1 MYNLLAGTSANKW
14 FQLPIFLFFL
24 PPFMKLRYLH
34 LSVQQN
40 DRSRSHNSVLVFC
53 CSYIKRTSGCGH
65 TVWCSGHAKS
75 ASYSLDGIA
84 EKAGPHSVAA
94 CEFVTGGWSSL
105 GLEMCLDL
113 KSILPHPS
121 WLQKSGWLCILKVKT
136 AVYAQNV
143 KDIVNALDF
152 QSFIS
157 SMHKYKRTHSQKVEQ
172 FRYLCLM
179 FSCVWLFP
187 PF

>member
-1 MYNLLAGTSANKW
+1 MILLYPSCIEKRTLTRSDRNKTSLTIPFHEVIVSLIMYNLLAGTSANKW

-84 EKAGPHSVAA
+84 DKGWTTLGCSVRV
-94 CEFVTGGWSSL
+94 CDRRL
-105 GLEMCLDL
+105 
-113 KSILPHPS
+113 I
-121 WLQKSGWLCILKVKT
+121 
-136 AVYAQNV
+136 
-143 KDIVNALDF
+143 
-152 QSFIS
+152 
-157 SMHKYKRTHSQKVEQ
+157 
-172 FRYLCLM
+172 
-179 FSCVWLFP
+179 
-187 PF
+187 